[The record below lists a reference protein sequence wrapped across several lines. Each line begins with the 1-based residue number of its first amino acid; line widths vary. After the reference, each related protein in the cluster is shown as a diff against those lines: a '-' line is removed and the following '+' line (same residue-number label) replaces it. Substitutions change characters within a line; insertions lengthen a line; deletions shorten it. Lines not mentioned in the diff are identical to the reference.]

1 MDPWQNSTK
10 VFSTG
15 SCRSARREEG
25 SRFGCPG
32 DASAK
37 EKSVVWQPVLTEASN
52 KTILGQSC
60 HTRRHA
66 RLQIIQSTL
75 TWHLIHCSKPGEKQ
89 NHTARRWKKECFP
102 SSLLD
107 DPGCLVCDRMLGLA
121 GRSGCNQCA
130 GMPLDLQ
137 YRAYARMRS
146 ISSTLSWS

>member
-1 MDPWQNSTK
+1 MSPQISPCMRKKTQRPKKQRTRKGWRSRPHWRKSQK
-10 VFSTG
+10 VEKNKPVLLWIRG
-15 SCRSARREEG
+15 KIQPRCSAQEAADRLRREEG

-89 NHTARRWKKECFP
+89 NHTARR
-102 SSLLD
+102 
-107 DPGCLVCDRMLGLA
+107 
-121 GRSGCNQCA
+121 
-130 GMPLDLQ
+130 
-137 YRAYARMRS
+137 
-146 ISSTLSWS
+146 

>member
-1 MDPWQNSTK
+1 MRKRSQSIRCHHRFLPACVKRLNVPKSKEPGRVGDRVLTGGK
-10 VFSTG
+10 VKRLKKNKSVLLWIRG
-15 SCRSARREEG
+15 KIQPRCSAQEAADRLRREEG

-89 NHTARRWKKECFP
+89 NHTARR
-102 SSLLD
+102 
-107 DPGCLVCDRMLGLA
+107 
-121 GRSGCNQCA
+121 
-130 GMPLDLQ
+130 
-137 YRAYARMRS
+137 
-146 ISSTLSWS
+146 